1 MPKKRIIKNNGGYS
15 LVELMVVITIMA
27 ILAASSTT
35 VYTGYIKKAKSAEA
49 LTQCRAAYIAAEA
62 YFIEYSESFNGDEE
76 AMEEMAEDLCELT
89 YLDVEVLEDPRDY
102 SGDEDSYGVI
112 VKKKSGKWICN
123 EVLCDVNGEV
133 WKFDT
138 ENGEFQKRK

>member
-27 ILAASSTT
+27 ILAA
-35 VYTGYIKKAKSAEA
+35 
-49 LTQCRAAYIAAEA
+49 EA
-62 YFIEYSESFNGDEE
+62 YFIEYSESFDGDEE

>member
-1 MPKKRIIKNNGGYS
+1 
-15 LVELMVVITIMA
+15 
-27 ILAASSTT
+27 
-35 VYTGYIKKAKSAEA
+35 
-49 LTQCRAAYIAAEA
+49 
-62 YFIEYSESFNGDEE
+62 
-76 AMEEMAEDLCELT
+76 MEEMAEDLCELT

>member
-112 VKKKSGKWICN
+112 VKKKSGKWII
-123 EVLCDVNGEV
+123 
-133 WKFDT
+133 
-138 ENGEFQKRK
+138 